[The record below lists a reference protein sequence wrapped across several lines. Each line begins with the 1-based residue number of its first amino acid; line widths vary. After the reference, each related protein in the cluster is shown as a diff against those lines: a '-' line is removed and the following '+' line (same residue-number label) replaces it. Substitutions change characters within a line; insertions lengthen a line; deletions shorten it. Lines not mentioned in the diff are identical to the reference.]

1 MRKIFCMVS
10 LVILMFW
17 MMPSGALAKE
27 KEAAKEKEIPSVV
40 ARVNG
45 KEITADQY
53 RNQWHI
59 LHRMRVS
66 SGQRIEI
73 NPEYEKSMKKDV
85 VDRLIALELLRQ
97 EAVKKNLQAD
107 PLKVEEK
114 VRELTDRM
122 GAAGAMASA
131 FSGQKPDLN
140 AYRADITNSMNTQGL
155 LKQEVYD
162 KVTVAPKEVEDYY
175 KANIKNFE
183 IPDQVR
189 ARHIFIRIQ
198 DDAAGAGGNDALKA
212 IQMAAER
219 IQKGEAFEKVAKE
232 VSQDGSAS
240 AGGDLGYFGRG
251 RMVPEFEKVAFSLE
265 KGQVS
270 DIVKTRFGYH
280 LIRVDDM
287 RSAGIKPLNE
297 VAPEIEALLG
307 RQKAESLG
315 KDYIEKLRA
324 EAEIEKV
331 PF

>member
-10 LVILMFW
+10 LVILLFW

-27 KEAAKEKEIPSVV
+27 KEAAKETEIPSVV

-73 NPEYEKSMKKDV
+73 TPEYEKSMKKEV

-107 PLKVEEK
+107 PVK
-114 VRELTDRM
+114 VREKVQELIDRM
-122 GAAGAMASA
+122 GAAGAMANA
-131 FSGQKPDLN
+131 LSGQKPDLN
-140 AYRADITNSMNTQGL
+140 AYRTDIINSMNIQGL

-175 KANIKNFE
+175 KANIKN
-183 IPDQVR
+183 
-189 ARHIFIRIQ
+189 
-198 DDAAGAGGNDALKA
+198 
-212 IQMAAER
+212 
-219 IQKGEAFEKVAKE
+219 
-232 VSQDGSAS
+232 
-240 AGGDLGYFGRG
+240 
-251 RMVPEFEKVAFSLE
+251 
-265 KGQVS
+265 
-270 DIVKTRFGYH
+270 
-280 LIRVDDM
+280 IRVDDM
-287 RSAGIKPLNE
+287 RSARIKPLNE

>member
-10 LVILMFW
+10 LVILLFW
-17 MMPSGALAKE
+17 MMPSGVLAE
-27 KEAAKEKEIPSVV
+27 GKEAAKEKEIPSVV
-40 ARVNG
+40 ARVKG
-45 KEITADQY
+45 KDITADQY

-73 NPEYEKSMKKDV
+73 TPEYEESMKKEV

-162 KVTVAPKEVEDYY
+162 KVTVEPKEVEDFY
-175 KANIKNFE
+175 KANIK
-183 IPDQVR
+183 
-189 ARHIFIRIQ
+189 
-198 DDAAGAGGNDALKA
+198 
-212 IQMAAER
+212 
-219 IQKGEAFEKVAKE
+219 AF
-232 VSQDGSAS
+232 
-240 AGGDLGYFGRG
+240 
-251 RMVPEFEKVAFSLE
+251 
-265 KGQVS
+265 
-270 DIVKTRFGYH
+270 
-280 LIRVDDM
+280 RVDDK
-287 RSAGIKPLNE
+287 RPAGTKPLNE
-297 VAPEIEALLG
+297 VAPNIEALLR

-324 EAEIEKV
+324 GAEIEKV